1 MKLLFALL
9 IVALLLVGTATAA
22 QPMKIAGWSQGSG
35 FVTIIHPGISHPD
48 GHVQITKFIGN
59 TTSSVKVP
67 YATVW
72 FR

>member
-1 MKLLFALL
+1 MKVLIALL

-22 QPMKIAGWSQGSG
+22 QPMKVTGWSGGSG
-35 FVTIIHPGISHPD
+35 FVTIISPGISHPD
-48 GHVQITKFIGN
+48 GHVLITKIIRN

-67 YATVW
+67 YSTMW